1 MRVISRFIA
10 AVASAGLLATGVMAA
25 APASAAT
32 ARLAPHTYTYHS
44 LLVHRADKGGAGNAW
59 AYDTLHRTLTI
70 RLLGPAA
77 PGTGGLSGTV
87 YKYMASISDSG
98 RFVTI
103 PGALAPNQGAFKGS
117 KIARMVGGSVWGYG
131 KWGVF
136 YANALPTT
144 RPAPFQYGN
153 ANPSGTWPQL
163 AFATGTAFSGVN
175 ESSYGYFYNA
185 QFKIHRSVIVTIKTG
200 SKMTLSKLAASRHM
214 TVRQLLRLNPK
225 LARHIGKKV
234 PKGTKVRVPKV
245 ITVTIHQHWADTSY
259 NGDGQ
264 TFRAGNIT
272 GFAR

>member
-25 APASAAT
+25 APATAAT
-32 ARLAPHTYTYHS
+32 TRLAPHTYTYHS
-44 LLVHRADKGGAGNAW
+44 LLVHRTDNGGGGNAW

-70 RLLGPAA
+70 RLLGKTP
-77 PGTGGLSGTV
+77 TGQ
-87 YKYMASISDSG
+87 YKYVASISDSG

-103 PGALAPNQGAFKGS
+103 PGALAPNQGAFPGS
-117 KIARMVGGSVWGYG
+117 KIARTVGGSVWGYG

-153 ANPSGTWPQL
+153 ANPSSTWPKL
-163 AFATGTAFSGVN
+163 AFASTTTFTGLN
-175 ESSYGYFYNA
+175 ESSYGYFYHA
-185 QFKIHRSVIVTIKTG
+185 QFKIHRMVIVTIKTG
-200 SKMTLSKLAASRHM
+200 SKMTLRQLAASRHM
-214 TVRQLLRLNPK
+214 TVGQLLRLNPK
-225 LARHIGKKV
+225 LSKYFWKKV
-234 PKGTKVRVPKV
+234 PKGTHVRVTKF
-245 ITVTIHQHWADTSY
+245 ITVTIHQHWADTNY